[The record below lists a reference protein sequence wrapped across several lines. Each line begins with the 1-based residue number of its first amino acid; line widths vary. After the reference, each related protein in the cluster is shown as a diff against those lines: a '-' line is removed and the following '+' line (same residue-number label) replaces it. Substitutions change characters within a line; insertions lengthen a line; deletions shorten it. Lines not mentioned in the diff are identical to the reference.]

1 MQVGTARPVVR
12 GGLALACLAAL
23 AGSLGAV
30 AAAAP
35 ALRHD
40 TIRISTVRHDSISS
54 ANWAG
59 YGVTPLAFG
68 TVKSFTNVA
77 GTWVQPAVT
86 CATTGPATYAAFWV
100 GLGGLTNTSTA
111 LEQMGTES
119 NCSPGGTATY
129 DAWYE
134 IIPAPPVPLK
144 LAVRP
149 GDSINA
155 VVTVSGKTVKF
166 RIQNLTLHT
175 VVNKK
180 VKMRTPDLSSAEW
193 IAEAPSACTDTN
205 HCTTLP
211 LANFGTVNFVG
222 AAATGSK
229 HTGLISD
236 TAWNQD
242 TIELDASHGSGPLG
256 NFDGGNSTASAIP
269 SPLTSFGGFSVAWQ
283 ATPPTSPPTT
293 PPPPQ

>member
-12 GGLALACLAAL
+12 GALVLAGLAAL
-23 AGSLGAV
+23 AASL
-30 AAAAP
+30 AAAASAAP
-35 ALRHD
+35 TIRQD
-40 TIRISTVRHDSISS
+40 TIRVSTIRHDSISS

-59 YGVTPLAFG
+59 YGVTALPFG
-68 TVKSFTNVA
+68 TVKTFTNVA

-86 CATTGPATYAAFWV
+86 CAANTPPSYSAFWV
-100 GLGGLTNTSTA
+100 GLGGLTDTSTA
-111 LEQMGTES
+111 LEQIGTES
-119 NCSPGGTATY
+119 NCAANGAASY

-134 IIPAPPVPLK
+134 IIPAPPVPVK

-149 GDSINA
+149 GDTMAA
-155 VVTVSGKTVKF
+155 VVTVSGKTVRF

-180 VKMRTPDLSSAEW
+180 VKMRSPDLTSAEW
-193 IAEAPSACTDTN
+193 IAEAPSSCTDTN

-211 LANFGTVNFVG
+211 LANFGTVNFLG
-222 AAATGSK
+222 AAATASK

-236 TAWNQD
+236 TSWNQD
-242 TIELDASHGSGPLG
+242 TIELDARQGSFG
-256 NFDGGNSTASAIP
+256 NFTGGNTSASAIP
-269 SPLTSFGGFSVAWQ
+269 SALTSFGGFSIAWQ
-283 ATPPTSPPTT
+283 ATAPTPPPST

>member
-1 MQVGTARPVVR
+1 MQVSTARPVVR
-12 GGLALACLAAL
+12 GALALAGLAAL
-23 AGSLGAV
+23 AASLAAV
-30 AAAAP
+30 ASAGST
-35 ALRHD
+35 HWND
-40 TIRISTVRHDSISS
+40 TIRISTIRNDSISS

-59 YGVTPLAFG
+59 YGITSLPFG
-68 TVKSFTNVA
+68 TAKSFTNVA

-86 CATTGPATYAAFWV
+86 CTAGPPSYSAFWV
-100 GLGGLTNTSTA
+100 GLGGLTENSTA
-111 LEQMGTES
+111 LEQIGTES
-119 NCSPGGTATY
+119 NCAADGTASY

-149 GDSINA
+149 GDTIAA
-155 VVTVSGKTVKF
+155 VVTISGKTVKF

-180 VKMRTPDLSSAEW
+180 TKMRTPDLSSAEW
-193 IAEAPSACTDTN
+193 IAEAPSSCTDSN

-211 LANFGTVNFVG
+211 LANFGTVNFLG
-222 AAATGSK
+222 AAATASK
-229 HTGLISD
+229 HTGLIAD

-242 TIELDASHGSGPLG
+242 TIELEASHGSFG
-256 NFDGGNSTASAIP
+256 NFSGGNSSASAIP

-283 ATPPTSPPTT
+283 ATPPTSQPST

>member
-1 MQVGTARPVVR
+1 MQVGTARPVAR
-12 GGLALACLAAL
+12 GALVLAGLVAL
-23 AGSLGAV
+23 AGSL
-30 AAAAP
+30 AAASSAAP
-35 ALRHD
+35 TLRRD

-59 YGVTPLAFG
+59 YGVTALPG
-68 TVKSFTNVA
+68 TLKSFTNVA

-86 CATTGPATYAAFWV
+86 CTPNAAPSYSAFWV
-100 GLGGLTNTSTA
+100 GLGGLTDSSTA
-111 LEQMGTES
+111 LEQTGTES
-119 NCSPGGTATY
+119 NCAADGTATY

-134 IIPAPPVPLK
+134 IIPAPPVAVK
-144 LAVRP
+144 LTVRP
-149 GDSINA
+149 GDTIAA
-155 VVTVSGKTVKF
+155 VVTISGKTVRF

-180 VKMRTPDLSSAEW
+180 VKMRSPDLTSAEW
-193 IAEAPSACTDTN
+193 IAEAPSSCTDSN

-211 LANFGTVNFVG
+211 LANFGTVNFLG
-222 AAATGSK
+222 AAATAAK
-229 HTGLISD
+229 HTGLIAD

-242 TIELDASHGSGPLG
+242 TIELDARPAGGPLG
-256 NFDGGNSTASAIP
+256 NFAGGNSSASAIP

-283 ATPPTSPPTT
+283 ATPPAQPPTA